1 MINTFE
7 MNNDG
12 FNNYLDDN
20 FNINFH
26 TFELFKEKKNEID
39 DQNRI
44 KEIEMKDILSKENNA
59 SNTASL
65 FQETK
70 KFLFD
75 SINYGV
81 TEQDSKIFLNK
92 KRSRGKAKEEN
103 NDNFLD
109 KKNFYEKEI
118 INIKKSSNR
127 GRRKKNIEYD
137 NEPKHDKFAEDNI
150 ILKIKTAVFD
160 YILEHLNKSLK
171 NEIYKFYPLSNELSI
186 NIKKDFNEK
195 LLNRTIYDIYMNS
208 DLNKNYKNVPDSNRT
223 LIKKIYEEKIEID
236 TINFLGNKFKDIL
249 DHIREKDLD
258 NFLNEFRKKRI
269 KKDDKFIS

>member
-1 MINTFE
+1 

-26 TFELFKEKKNEID
+26 AFELFKEKKNEID

-59 SNTASL
+59 SNTPSL

-92 KRSRGKAKEEN
+92 KRSHGKAKEEN
-103 NDNFLD
+103 NDNILD
-109 KKNFYEKEI
+109 KKKFYKNEV

-127 GRRKKNIEYD
+127 GRRKKNI
-137 NEPKHDKFAEDNI
+137 
-150 ILKIKTAVFD
+150 
-160 YILEHLNKSLK
+160 
-171 NEIYKFYPLSNELSI
+171 
-186 NIKKDFNEK
+186 
-195 LLNRTIYDIYMNS
+195 
-208 DLNKNYKNVPDSNRT
+208 
-223 LIKKIYEEKIEID
+223 
-236 TINFLGNKFKDIL
+236 
-249 DHIREKDLD
+249 
-258 NFLNEFRKKRI
+258 
-269 KKDDKFIS
+269 